1 MMVLSFYCDSPK
13 SDTIYNNETR
23 PHSLISRDEY
33 CLERANDS
41 REGLWGYVKQSRV
54 EDLEM
59 ANKDLNKAM
68 AAKKVEFYTRLEDIE
83 KELKHYRH
91 HFKGKTVLCN
101 CDDPRCSN
109 FFRYFTL
116 NFEVL
121 GLKKVIATCYK
132 NQDVDLFS
140 QHECEKAVYQ
150 IYEGDKNHNRK
161 VDNEEIEVKYLEGD
175 GDFRSKECVALL
187 EEADIVVTN
196 PPFSLFREFVSF
208 LVQHNKKFLIIG
220 NINAIKYKEIFP
232 LIMGN
237 KLWLGASIHSGD
249 REFQV
254 PDDYPLQA
262 SSCRIDENG
271 KKYIRVKG
279 VRWYSNLDYDERYED
294 IPLFKKYTPQEYPTY
309 INYNAIEVSKTA
321 DIPCDYDGLMGVPI
335 TFMDKYNPDQFEIIG
350 MSLDLADMSII
361 RERLGRNDGGP
372 TFYIEKNGKLVRL
385 YDRIAIRRKVKK

>member
-1 MMVLSFYCDSPK
+1 
-13 SDTIYNNETR
+13 
-23 PHSLISRDEY
+23 
-33 CLERANDS
+33 
-41 REGLWGYVKQSRV
+41 
-54 EDLEM
+54 M
-59 ANKDLNKAM
+59 ANKDLNKAK
-68 AAKKVEFYTRLEDIE
+68 AAKKDEFYTRLEDIE
-83 KELKHYRH
+83 KELKYYRH

-116 NFEVL
+116 SFEVL

-140 QHECEKAVYQ
+140 QHACERAVYQ

-161 VDNEEIEVKYLEGD
+161 VDDEEIEVRYLEGD

-220 NINAIKYKEIFP
+220 NINAITCKEIFP
-232 LIMGN
+232 LVKDN

-262 SSCRIDENG
+262 SGWRVDEDG

-279 VRWYSNLDYDERYED
+279 VRWFSNLDYEERY
-294 IPLFKKYTPQEYPTY
+294 
-309 INYNAIEVSKTA
+309 
-321 DIPCDYDGLMGVPI
+321 
-335 TFMDKYNPDQFEIIG
+335 
-350 MSLDLADMSII
+350 
-361 RERLGRNDGGP
+361 
-372 TFYIEKNGKLVRL
+372 
-385 YDRIAIRRKVKK
+385 

>member
-1 MMVLSFYCDSPK
+1 
-13 SDTIYNNETR
+13 
-23 PHSLISRDEY
+23 
-33 CLERANDS
+33 
-41 REGLWGYVKQSRV
+41 
-54 EDLEM
+54 M
-59 ANKDLNKAM
+59 ANKDLNKAK
-68 AAKKVEFYTRLEDIE
+68 AAKKDEFYTRLEDIE
-83 KELKHYRH
+83 NELKHYRH

-150 IYEGDKNHNRK
+150 IYEGDKNNNRK
-161 VDNEEIEVKYLEGD
+161 VDDDEIEVKYLEGD

-254 PDDYPLQA
+254 PDDYPLNA
-262 SSCRIDENG
+262 SSYRIDENG

-309 INYNAIEVSKTA
+309 VNYNAIEVSKTA

-335 TFMDKYNPDQFEIIG
+335 TFMDKYNPDQFEIVG
-350 MSLDLADMSII
+350 MSLDLADMSVI

-372 TFYIEKNGKLVRL
+372 TFYIEKNGALVRL
-385 YDRIAIRRKVKK
+385 YDRIVIRRKVKK

>member
-1 MMVLSFYCDSPK
+1 
-13 SDTIYNNETR
+13 
-23 PHSLISRDEY
+23 
-33 CLERANDS
+33 
-41 REGLWGYVKQSRV
+41 
-54 EDLEM
+54 M
-59 ANKDLNKAM
+59 ANKDLNKAK
-68 AAKKVEFYTRLEDIE
+68 AAKKDEFYTRLEDIE
-83 KELKHYRH
+83 KELKHYRP

-140 QHECEKAVYQ
+140 QHTCEKAVYQ

-220 NINAIKYKEIFP
+220 NINAITCKEIFP
-232 LIMGN
+232 LVKDN
-237 KLWLGASIHSGD
+237 KL
-249 REFQV
+249 R
-254 PDDYPLQA
+254 LQA
-262 SSCRIDENG
+262 
-271 KKYIRVKG
+271 
-279 VRWYSNLDYDERYED
+279 
-294 IPLFKKYTPQEYPTY
+294 
-309 INYNAIEVSKTA
+309 
-321 DIPCDYDGLMGVPI
+321 
-335 TFMDKYNPDQFEIIG
+335 
-350 MSLDLADMSII
+350 
-361 RERLGRNDGGP
+361 
-372 TFYIEKNGKLVRL
+372 
-385 YDRIAIRRKVKK
+385 

>member
-1 MMVLSFYCDSPK
+1 
-13 SDTIYNNETR
+13 
-23 PHSLISRDEY
+23 
-33 CLERANDS
+33 
-41 REGLWGYVKQSRV
+41 
-54 EDLEM
+54 M
-59 ANKDLNKAM
+59 ANKDLNKAK
-68 AAKKVEFYTRLEDIE
+68 AAKKDEFYTRLEDIE
-83 KELKHYRH
+83 KELKHYRP

-262 SSCRIDENG
+262 SGWRVDEDG

-279 VRWYSNLDYDERYED
+279 VRWFSNLDYDERYED

-309 INYNAIEVSKTA
+309 DNYDAIEVSKTC
-321 DIPCDYDGLMGVPI
+321 DIPCDYFGAMGVPI
-335 TFMDKYNPDQFEIIG
+335 TFLDKFNPNQFEILG
-350 MSLDLADMSII
+350 HMSSHGKEPRGIPNESPFL
-361 RERLGRNDGGP
+361 
-372 TFYIEKNGKLVRL
+372 NGKWLFS
-385 YDRIAIRRKVKK
+385 RILIRRKVGKQ

>member
-1 MMVLSFYCDSPK
+1 
-13 SDTIYNNETR
+13 
-23 PHSLISRDEY
+23 
-33 CLERANDS
+33 
-41 REGLWGYVKQSRV
+41 
-54 EDLEM
+54 M
-59 ANKDLNKAM
+59 ANKDLNKAK
-68 AAKKVEFYTRLEDIE
+68 AAKKDEFYTRLEDIE
-83 KELKHYRH
+83 LELKHYRH
-91 HFKGKTVLCN
+91 HFKGKKVLCN

-161 VDNEEIEVKYLEGD
+161 VDEDEIEVKYLEGD

-187 EEADIVVTN
+187 KEADIVVTN
-196 PPFSLFREFVSF
+196 PPFSLFRDFVAL
-208 LVQHNKKFLIIG
+208 LVHYNKQFLIIG
-220 NINAIKYKEIFP
+220 SQNAIKYKEIFP
-232 LIMGN
+232 LIQAN
-237 KLWLGASIHSGD
+237 KIWLGTRSGNM
-249 REFQV
+249 EFTV
-254 PDDYPLQA
+254 PNDSEPRA
-262 SSCRIDENG
+262 TRFWIDKNG
-271 KKYIRVKG
+271 QKWRSLGNIC
-279 VRWYSNLDYDERYED
+279 WFTNLEHDKRHEEL
-294 IPLFKKYTPQEYPTY
+294 PLFKKYTPQEYPTY
-309 INYNAIEVSKTA
+309 INFNAIEVSKVG

-385 YDRIAIRRKVKK
+385 YDRIVIRRKVGAQ

>member
-1 MMVLSFYCDSPK
+1 
-13 SDTIYNNETR
+13 
-23 PHSLISRDEY
+23 
-33 CLERANDS
+33 
-41 REGLWGYVKQSRV
+41 
-54 EDLEM
+54 M
-59 ANKDLNKAM
+59 ANKDLNKAK
-68 AAKKVEFYTRLEDIE
+68 AAKKDEFYTRLEDIE

-140 QHECEKAVYQ
+140 QHTCEKAVYQ

-187 EEADIVVTN
+187 KEADIVVTN
-196 PPFSLFREFVSF
+196 PPFSLFRDFVAL
-208 LVQHNKKFLIIG
+208 LVHYNKQFLIIG
-220 NINAIKYKEIFP
+220 SQNAIKYKEIFP
-232 LIMGN
+232 LIQAN
-237 KLWLGASIHSGD
+237 KIWLGTRSGNM
-249 REFQV
+249 EFTV
-254 PDDYPLQA
+254 PNDSEPRA
-262 SSCRIDENG
+262 TRFWIDKNG
-271 KKYIRVKG
+271 QKWRSLGNIC
-279 VRWYSNLDYDERYED
+279 WFTNLEHDKRHEEL
-294 IPLFKKYTPQEYPTY
+294 PLFKKYTPQEYPTY
-309 INYNAIEVSKTA
+309 INFNAIEVSKVG

-385 YDRIAIRRKVKK
+385 YDRIVIRRKVEK

>member
-1 MMVLSFYCDSPK
+1 
-13 SDTIYNNETR
+13 
-23 PHSLISRDEY
+23 
-33 CLERANDS
+33 
-41 REGLWGYVKQSRV
+41 
-54 EDLEM
+54 M
-59 ANKDLNKAM
+59 ANKDLNKAK
-68 AAKKVEFYTRLEDIE
+68 AAKKDEFYTRLEDIE
-83 KELKHYRH
+83 LELKHYRQ

-161 VDNEEIEVKYLEGD
+161 VDDEEIEVKYLEGD

-187 EEADIVVTN
+187 EESDIVVTN

-208 LVQHNKKFLIIG
+208 LVQHNKKFIIIG
-220 NINAIKYKEIFP
+220 NVNAIKYKEIFP

-279 VRWYSNLDYDERYED
+279 VRWYSNLDYEERHES
-294 IPLFKKYTPQEYPTY
+294 IPLFRKYAPNDYPKY
-309 INYNAIEVSKTA
+309 VNYDAIEVSKTA

-335 TFMDKYNPDQFEIIG
+335 TFMDKYNPDQFEIVG

-372 TFYIEKNGKLVRL
+372 TFYIEKSGALVRL
-385 YDRIAIRRKVKK
+385 YDRIVIRRKVEKQ

>member
-1 MMVLSFYCDSPK
+1 
-13 SDTIYNNETR
+13 
-23 PHSLISRDEY
+23 
-33 CLERANDS
+33 
-41 REGLWGYVKQSRV
+41 
-54 EDLEM
+54 M
-59 ANKDLNKAM
+59 ANKDLNKAK
-68 AAKKVEFYTRLEDIE
+68 AAKKDEFYTRLEDIE
-83 KELKHYRH
+83 LELKHYRH

-140 QHECEKAVYQ
+140 QHTCEKAVYQ

-187 EEADIVVTN
+187 KEADIVVTN
-196 PPFSLFREFVSF
+196 PPFSLFRDFVAL
-208 LVQHNKKFLIIG
+208 LVHYNKQFLIIG
-220 NINAIKYKEIFP
+220 SQNAIKYKEIFP
-232 LIMGN
+232 LIQAN
-237 KLWLGASIHSGD
+237 KIWLGTRSGNM
-249 REFQV
+249 EFTV
-254 PDDYPLQA
+254 PNDSEPRA
-262 SSCRIDENG
+262 TRFWIDKNG
-271 KKYIRVKG
+271 QKWRSLGNIC
-279 VRWYSNLDYDERYED
+279 WFTNLEHDKRHEEL
-294 IPLFKKYTPQEYPTY
+294 PLFKKYTPQEYPTY
-309 INYNAIEVSKTA
+309 INFNAIEVSKVG

-385 YDRIAIRRKVKK
+385 YDRIVIRRKVEK

>member
-1 MMVLSFYCDSPK
+1 
-13 SDTIYNNETR
+13 
-23 PHSLISRDEY
+23 
-33 CLERANDS
+33 
-41 REGLWGYVKQSRV
+41 
-54 EDLEM
+54 M
-59 ANKDLNKAM
+59 ANKDLNKAK
-68 AAKKVEFYTRLEDIE
+68 AAKKDEFYTRLEDIE
-83 KELKHYRH
+83 LELKHYRH
-91 HFKGKTVLCN
+91 HFKGKKVLCN

-140 QHECEKAVYQ
+140 QHTCEKAVYQ

-161 VDNEEIEVKYLEGD
+161 VDVDEIEVKYLEGD

-196 PPFSLFREFVSF
+196 PPFSLFRDFVAL
-208 LVQHNKKFLIIG
+208 LVHYNKQFLIIG
-220 NINAIKYKEIFP
+220 SQNAIKYKEIFP
-232 LIMGN
+232 LIQAN
-237 KLWLGASIHSGD
+237 KIWLGTRSGNM
-249 REFQV
+249 EFTV
-254 PDDYPLQA
+254 PNDSEPRA
-262 SSCRIDENG
+262 TRFWIDKNG
-271 KKYIRVKG
+271 QKWRSLGNIC
-279 VRWYSNLDYDERYED
+279 WFTNLEHDKRHEEL
-294 IPLFKKYTPQEYPTY
+294 PLFKKYTPQEYPTY
-309 INYNAIEVSKTA
+309 INFNAIEVSKVG

-385 YDRIAIRRKVKK
+385 YDRIVIRRKVEK

>member
-1 MMVLSFYCDSPK
+1 
-13 SDTIYNNETR
+13 
-23 PHSLISRDEY
+23 
-33 CLERANDS
+33 
-41 REGLWGYVKQSRV
+41 
-54 EDLEM
+54 M
-59 ANKDLNKAM
+59 ANKDLNKAK
-68 AAKKVEFYTRLEDIE
+68 AAKKDEFYTRLEDIE
-83 KELKHYRH
+83 LELKHYRP
-91 HFKGKTVLCN
+91 HFKDKTVLCN

-140 QHECEKAVYQ
+140 QHTCEKAVYQ

-220 NINAIKYKEIFP
+220 NVNAITYKEIFP

-262 SSCRIDENG
+262 SGWRVDEDG

-279 VRWYSNLDYDERYED
+279 VRWFSNLDYNERYED

-309 INYNAIEVSKTA
+309 DNYDAIHVGKTC
-321 DIPCDYDGLMGVPI
+321 DIPCDYFGVMGVPI
-335 TFMDKYNPDQFEIIG
+335 TFLDKFNPHQFEIVGITKTWFG
-350 MSLDLADMSII
+350 GATKTYPEQIEYNKNGGQKKVTKLNDGCVLAL
-361 RERLGRNDGGP
+361 RERLSSKTCYKVGD
-372 TFYIEKNGKLVRL
+372 TFYEQL
-385 YDRIAIRRKVKK
+385 YPHILIRRKVGAQ

>member
-1 MMVLSFYCDSPK
+1 
-13 SDTIYNNETR
+13 
-23 PHSLISRDEY
+23 
-33 CLERANDS
+33 
-41 REGLWGYVKQSRV
+41 
-54 EDLEM
+54 M
-59 ANKDLNKAM
+59 ANKDLNKAK
-68 AAKKVEFYTRLEDIE
+68 AAKKDEFYTRLEDIE
-83 KELKHYRH
+83 LELKHYRH
-91 HFKGKTVLCN
+91 HFKGKKVLCN

-140 QHECEKAVYQ
+140 QHTCEKAVYQ

-187 EEADIVVTN
+187 KEADIVVTN
-196 PPFSLFREFVSF
+196 PPFSLFRDFVAL
-208 LVQHNKKFLIIG
+208 LVQYNKQFLIIG
-220 NINAIKYKEIFP
+220 SQNAIKYKEIFP
-232 LIMGN
+232 LIQAN
-237 KLWLGASIHSGD
+237 KIWLGTRSGNM
-249 REFQV
+249 EFTV
-254 PDDYPLQA
+254 PNDSEPRA
-262 SSCRIDENG
+262 TRFWIDKNG
-271 KKYIRVKG
+271 QKWRSLGNIC
-279 VRWYSNLDYDERYED
+279 WFTNLEHDKRHEEL
-294 IPLFKKYTPQEYPTY
+294 PLFKKYTPQEYPTY
-309 INYNAIEVSKTA
+309 INFNAIEVSKVG

-385 YDRIAIRRKVKK
+385 YDRIVIRRKVEK

>member
-1 MMVLSFYCDSPK
+1 
-13 SDTIYNNETR
+13 
-23 PHSLISRDEY
+23 
-33 CLERANDS
+33 
-41 REGLWGYVKQSRV
+41 
-54 EDLEM
+54 M
-59 ANKDLNKAM
+59 ANKDLNKAK
-68 AAKKVEFYTRLEDIE
+68 AAKKDEFYTRLEDIE
-83 KELKHYRH
+83 LELKHYRH
-91 HFKGKTVLCN
+91 HFKGKKVLCN

-132 NQDVDLFS
+132 NQDVDSFS
-140 QHECEKAVYQ
+140 QHTCEKAVYQ

-187 EEADIVVTN
+187 KEADIVVTN
-196 PPFSLFREFVSF
+196 PPFSLFRDFVAL
-208 LVQHNKKFLIIG
+208 LVHYNKQFLIIG
-220 NINAIKYKEIFP
+220 SQNAIKYKEIFP
-232 LIMGN
+232 LIQAN
-237 KLWLGASIHSGD
+237 KIWLGTRSGNM
-249 REFQV
+249 EFTV
-254 PDDYPLQA
+254 PNDSEPRA
-262 SSCRIDENG
+262 TRFWIDKNG
-271 KKYIRVKG
+271 QKWRSLGNIC
-279 VRWYSNLDYDERYED
+279 WFTNLEHDKRHEEL
-294 IPLFKKYTPQEYPTY
+294 PLFKKYTPQEYPTY
-309 INYNAIEVSKTA
+309 INFNAIEVSKVG

-385 YDRIAIRRKVKK
+385 YDRIVIRRKVEK

>member
-1 MMVLSFYCDSPK
+1 
-13 SDTIYNNETR
+13 
-23 PHSLISRDEY
+23 
-33 CLERANDS
+33 
-41 REGLWGYVKQSRV
+41 
-54 EDLEM
+54 M
-59 ANKDLNKAM
+59 ANKDLNKAK
-68 AAKKVEFYTRLEDIE
+68 AAKKDEFYTRLEDIE
-83 KELKHYRH
+83 LELKHYRP
-91 HFKGKTVLCN
+91 HFKDKTVLCN

-140 QHECEKAVYQ
+140 QHTCEKAVYQ

-161 VDNEEIEVKYLEGD
+161 VDEDEIEVKYLEGD

-309 INYNAIEVSKTA
+309 INYNAIEVSKTC

-335 TFMDKYNPDQFEIIG
+335 TFMDKYNPDQFEIVG

-372 TFYIEKNGKLVRL
+372 TFYIEKSGALVRL
-385 YDRIAIRRKVKK
+385 YDRIVIRRKVEKQ

>member
-1 MMVLSFYCDSPK
+1 
-13 SDTIYNNETR
+13 
-23 PHSLISRDEY
+23 
-33 CLERANDS
+33 
-41 REGLWGYVKQSRV
+41 
-54 EDLEM
+54 M
-59 ANKDLNKAM
+59 ANKDLNKAK
-68 AAKKVEFYTRLEDIE
+68 AAKKDEFYTRLEDIE

-140 QHECEKAVYQ
+140 QHECERAVYQ

-161 VDNEEIEVKYLEGD
+161 VDDEEIKVKYLEGD

-187 EEADIVVTN
+187 EEADIIVTN
-196 PPFSLFREFVSF
+196 PPFSLFREFIAL
-208 LVQHNKKFLIIG
+208 LVQHNKKFLVIG
-220 NINAIKYKEIFP
+220 NVNAIKYKEIFP

-237 KLWLGASIHSGD
+237 KLWLGYGFNSGNAYFSIPKDTDTSA
-249 REFQV
+249 F
-254 PDDYPLQA
+254 A
-262 SSCRIDENG
+262 
-271 KKYIRVKG
+271 KG
-279 VRWYSNLDYDERYED
+279 VYDEKTKLVKFRNCVWLTNLDHTKRHED

-309 INYNAIEVSKTA
+309 INYNAIEVPKTA

-335 TFMDKYNPDQFEIIG
+335 TFMDKYNPDQFEIVG
-350 MSLDLADMSII
+350 MSLDLAETRDEI
-361 RERLGRNDGGP
+361 RAWYLARPEEKQKRTGNDA
-372 TFYIEKNGKLVRL
+372 FYIKKNGSLVRL
-385 YDRIAIRRKVKK
+385 YDRIVIRRKRAQQ

>member
-1 MMVLSFYCDSPK
+1 
-13 SDTIYNNETR
+13 
-23 PHSLISRDEY
+23 
-33 CLERANDS
+33 
-41 REGLWGYVKQSRV
+41 
-54 EDLEM
+54 M
-59 ANKDLNKAM
+59 ANKDLNKAK
-68 AAKKVEFYTRLEDIE
+68 AAKKDEFYTRLEDIE

-335 TFMDKYNPDQFEIIG
+335 TFMDKYNPDQFEIVG
-350 MSLDLADMSII
+350 MSLDLAETRDEI
-361 RERLGRNDGGP
+361 RAWYLSRPEEKQKRTGNDA
-372 TFYIEKNGKLVRL
+372 FYIKKDGKLVRL
-385 YDRIAIRRKVKK
+385 YDRIVIRRKVKK